1 MAWAFEPVLSLL
13 SKTKLVPL
21 SSISLVFILVLLWL
35 STVSSGATLQLPP
48 TREISFPV
56 AIQWNKQADVST
68 YRLQIAADEKF
79 RDVFFDGQVTGE
91 RYVANDLPPGSY
103 FWRVAPGDPNLGQFS
118 PAVRFFVSGGIVK
131 RVAIPKR
138 AKRRR

>member
-1 MAWAFEPVLSLL
+1 MLSLL

-21 SSISLVFILVLLWL
+21 SGISLVFILVLLWL
-35 STVSSGATLQLPP
+35 SSVSSAATPQQPV
-48 TREISFPV
+48 REISFPV
-56 AIQWNKQADVST
+56 AIQWDKQADVST

-103 FWRVAPGDPNLGQFS
+103 FWRVALGDSNLGQFS
-118 PAVRFFVSGGIVK
+118 PAVPFFVSGGIVK

>member
-35 STVSSGATLQLPP
+35 SSVSSAANPQQSA
-48 TREISFPV
+48 REISFPV
-56 AIQWNKQADVST
+56 AIHWNKQADVST

-103 FWRVAPGDPNLGQFS
+103 FWRVASGDSNLGQFS

-138 AKRRR
+138 GKRRR